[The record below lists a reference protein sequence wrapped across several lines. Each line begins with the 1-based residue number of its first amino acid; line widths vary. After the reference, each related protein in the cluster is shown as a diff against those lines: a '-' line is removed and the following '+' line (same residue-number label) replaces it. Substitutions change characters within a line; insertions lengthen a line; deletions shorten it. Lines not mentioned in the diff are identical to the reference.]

1 MFALGKVAYAAWHG
15 VLVWWGNLLL
25 ESAFLAE
32 ASGGLWS
39 ALPGGQLGEL
49 RVLNGLKIF

>member
-32 ASGGLWS
+32 ASGGL
-39 ALPGGQLGEL
+39 
-49 RVLNGLKIF
+49 